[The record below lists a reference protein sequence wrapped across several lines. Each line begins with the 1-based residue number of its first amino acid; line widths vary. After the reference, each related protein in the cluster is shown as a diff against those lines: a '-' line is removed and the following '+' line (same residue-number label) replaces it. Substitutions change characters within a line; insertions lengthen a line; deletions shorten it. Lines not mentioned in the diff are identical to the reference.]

1 MRAEKVGEMEF
12 SPKFKR
18 YFAIVTFAL
27 ALVHFVLETAYT
39 IVVGQHFL
47 GYLPDCIAD
56 ILLVAGAYL
65 LIKNEKN
72 TGILCGAWGFTF
84 CLHYRTWAWRF
95 EDFMAGTLNEVQ
107 TGIMYVLA
115 STMIISLV
123 CFSITVMMNMP
134 QTRRD
139 MD

>member
-1 MRAEKVGEMEF
+1 MEF
-12 SPKFKR
+12 SPKFKNH
-18 YFAIVTFAL
+18 FAIATFAL

-39 IVVGQHFL
+39 IIVGQHFL
-47 GYLPDCIAD
+47 GYLPDFIAD
-56 ILLVAGAYL
+56 VLLVAGAYL
-65 LIKNEKN
+65 LLINEKS
-72 TGILCGAWGFTF
+72 TGVLCGAWGFTF

-107 TGIMYVLA
+107 TGLMYVLA

>member
-1 MRAEKVGEMEF
+1 MEF
-12 SPKFKR
+12 STKFKNH
-18 YFAIVTFAL
+18 FAIATFAL

-39 IVVGQHFL
+39 IIVGQHFL

-56 ILLVAGAYL
+56 VLLVAGAYL
-65 LIKNEKN
+65 LLKNEKS
-72 TGILCGAWGFTF
+72 TGVLCGAWGFTF

-95 EDFMAGTLNEVQ
+95 EDFMTGTLNGVQ

>member
-1 MRAEKVGEMEF
+1 MEF
-12 SPKFKR
+12 SPKFKNH
-18 YFAIVTFAL
+18 FAIATFAL

-39 IVVGQHFL
+39 IIVGQNFL
-47 GYLPDCIAD
+47 GYLPDIIAD
-56 ILLVAGAYL
+56 VLLVAGAYL
-65 LIKNEKN
+65 LLINEKSI
-72 TGILCGAWGFTF
+72 GVLCGAWGFTF
-84 CLHYRTWAWRF
+84 CLHYRSWAWRF
-95 EDFMAGTLNEVQ
+95 EDFMAGTLNEAQ